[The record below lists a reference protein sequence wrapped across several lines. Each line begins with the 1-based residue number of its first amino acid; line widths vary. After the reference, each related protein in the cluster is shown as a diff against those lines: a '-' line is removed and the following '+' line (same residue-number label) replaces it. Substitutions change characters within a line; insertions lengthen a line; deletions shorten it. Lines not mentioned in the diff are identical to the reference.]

1 MNPRRL
7 LELWEPP
14 LGYRLASVVATTYEL
29 DADFLEEDLLPT
41 ALGLQ
46 LAPARGREFRLELE
60 HALQDVEVSI
70 FFHPGRYRPGLRR
83 SPRIDLLA
91 LPEGPYPK
99 LHAKIAVLRF
109 VAPAAPEAE
118 NQIVRLLVG
127 SANLTGSGYRSN
139 IEVAASIDHAPGAS
153 AEMATAVQDA
163 VDWLENVIGPST
175 SQLTGQIRDIRAVLS
190 TRPARRRNKL
200 VRFVGLPSE
209 DGFPSL
215 ADSRDRI
222 DCLTIISP
230 FWPSGDDL
238 SDVAAALKSFCG
250 GRWKT
255 VRLIGPCDLDEH
267 GTARPAIPAAL
278 VRALL
283 DKGATVEV
291 AAADPSYGCPLPGE
305 DEVSEFDEV
314 AQRRRTDPE
323 GNRLLH
329 AKALLAIG
337 AKTTRLAIGSFN
349 LTRKGLGLVRGG
361 NVEAGMLWSVPHERS
376 STLKDVASIGT
387 AWQKVTGRPGEYVVD
402 PANLDGD
409 EDRIWPAFIVSL
421 RAKREEL
428 TVEGNAVAW
437 PDKVVIRMRDIRSR
451 LSKKEHWFDSWTVP
465 APNHTEPVFSA
476 STTLSASWLD
486 QPTSGDGDAQSWPAL
501 PDLEAE
507 VSWDGKCA
515 TLPVVFEEKHLFP
528 VVETQSR
535 EDEQSLVAWF
545 LGLRPAE
552 EVEARGFG
560 HSIDPIPTKDEQ
572 DTTGTD
578 ILSYLVRD
586 FVHALPGIRNRLA
599 DAGMTETG
607 LRAALLGHRSPVALA
622 REALR
627 AYHDPQPGR
636 PFKTAIATT
645 FQVAEL
651 QRLLQ
656 TVPLPELPDGI
667 TDTLRDEAI
676 AEVASVLSE
685 LIAGLSPTDRT
696 EVVSAYL
703 DVDR

>member
-1 MNPRRL
+1 MILRRL
-7 LELWEPP
+7 LETWEAPC
-14 LGYRLASVVATTYEL
+14 GYRLASVVATTYEL

-99 LHAKIAVLRF
+99 LHAKIALLRF
-109 VAPAAPEAE
+109 VAPAASGVV

-127 SANLTGSGYRSN
+127 SANLTSSGYRSN
-139 IEVAASIDHAPGAS
+139 IEVITSVDHGPGVS
-153 AEMATAVQDA
+153 TEMATVVRDA
-163 VDWLENVIGPST
+163 VDWLENLISPASGQVSR
-175 SQLTGQIRDIRAVLS
+175 QIRDIKAVLP
-190 TRPARRRNKL
+190 TRSARSRNKRF
-200 VRFVGLPSE
+200 RFVGLPSE

-215 ADSRDRI
+215 ADPRDRVE
-222 DCLTIISP
+222 CLTLISP
-230 FWPSGDDL
+230 FWPSGDDPA
-238 SDVAAALKSFCG
+238 DVAAALKRFCG

-255 VRLIGPCDLDEH
+255 VRLIGQCHLDEH

-291 AAADPSYGCPLPGE
+291 AAADPGYGCPPLE
-305 DEVSEFDEV
+305 DHEDSEFDEV
-314 AQRRRTDPE
+314 AQRRRANAD
-323 GNRLLH
+323 GNRPLH
-329 AKALLAIG
+329 AKALLAVG
-337 AKTTRLAIGSFN
+337 VKTTRLAIGSFN
-349 LTRKGLGLVRGG
+349 LTRKGLGLIGAG

-376 STLKDVASIGT
+376 STLKDIASIGT
-387 AWQKVTGRPGEYVVD
+387 AWQRVTRRPEEYVAD
-402 PANLDGD
+402 PANFDGD
-409 EDRIWPAFIVSL
+409 QDSIWPAFIVSL
-421 RAKREEL
+421 RAKRDEL
-428 TVEGNAVAW
+428 IVEGNAAAW
-437 PDKVVIRMRDIRSR
+437 PGKVVIRMRDIRSR
-451 LSKKEHWFDSWTVP
+451 LSKKEHWFDPWTVP
-465 APNHTEPVFSA
+465 APKQTEPVFFA
-476 STTLSASWLD
+476 STALSASWLD
-486 QPTSGDGDAQSWPAL
+486 DPAAGDAQLWPVL

-507 VSWDGKCA
+507 VSWGGRCA

-535 EDEQSLVAWF
+535 EDEQSLIAWF

-552 EVEARGFG
+552 EVDARGFG
-560 HSIDPIPTKDEQ
+560 HSIDPIPTEDEQ

-578 ILSYLVRD
+578 ILSYVVRD
-586 FVHALPGIRNRLA
+586 FVHALPGIRNRLT

-636 PFKTAIATT
+636 PRKTAIATA

-651 QRLLQ
+651 RRLLQ

-667 TDTLRDEAI
+667 ADTLRNDAI
-676 AEVASVLSE
+676 AEVASVFNE
-685 LIAGLSPTDRT
+685 VIACLSPADRT
-696 EVVSAYL
+696 EVVCAYL